1 MTAANT
7 TKATARTTA
16 AKAAKAPAKA
26 AQAPVAA
33 PVITKAIRELD
44 VTKTTN
50 VNVPDTTTR
59 AKIVV
64 AKSGSARID
73 HTNCTHAT
81 SGTEGKK
88 ARAKC
93 RTAIEK
99 YITTK

>member
-7 TKATARTTA
+7 TKATARSTKAT
-16 AKAAKAPAKA
+16 AAKAPAKA
-26 AQAPVAA
+26 AEVTTT

-50 VNVPDTTTR
+50 LNFDTTH

-64 AKSGSARID
+64 AASGSARID

-93 RTAIEK
+93 RAAIEK
-99 YITTK
+99 HIKANTK